1 MLKMLNQDFLDFI
14 PFLPVI
20 SVFDR
25 WKFDLEKTS
34 ACSYLTKSGWRA
46 CTDGSAT
53 NYYHCNNSGAFG
65 VMKNLAPASKFQYD
79 LLVAPK
85 MLLSVRYEK
94 SSGLS
99 GFSGFFII
107 EIEKFSS

>member
-14 PFLPVI
+14 LFLPVI

-79 LLVAPK
+79 LLLATK
-85 MLLSVRYEK
+85 ALFLKCFYQ
-94 SSGLS
+94 SGMRNSQVFQVFQVSFVLR
-99 GFSGFFII
+99 
-107 EIEKFSS
+107 